1 MIRQLTTLIVI
12 FTISSSF
19 VNSQDKK
26 WTLEECIEHAIE
38 NNIQVKQQE
47 IQVKYGENALLQSRL
62 NRLPT
67 INAQASNN
75 YSFGRALDETT
86 YQFTDNESVISANFY
101 GSAGVTLF
109 NGLQQVNSIKRNRFS
124 LEASLSDLEAMKE
137 SIALNV
143 ALSYLQILLNK
154 ELITVTENQ
163 LTITKE
169 QIEKTRKL
177 VDAGSL
183 AMGTLLNIEAQAAR
197 EDVQLINNSNQFTIS
212 LLTLTQLLEL
222 ESAERFDIATPDY
235 DISDNL
241 VVESN
246 LQQVYSEAVTRRPE
260 IESAKLRLESARQD
274 LLIAKGGRSPRL
286 SLSSTFSSG
295 YSDIRRKILG
305 IDPVVGV
312 TYGDYPFFE
321 QLNDNINY
329 GIGLNLS
336 IPIFNGWQV
345 NTSVKNSNLAIESNR
360 YNLESAR
367 KDLYKNI
374 QQAFAD
380 ADGSLKSYIASQ
392 TAVASMEEAFHYT
405 EQKLNVGMVTTVEY
419 NSAKTDLLNAQSD
432 LAQSKYRFLFR
443 IKVLDFYRGLPLT
456 LES

>member
-1 MIRQLTTLIVI
+1 MIRQLITLIVI
-12 FTISSSF
+12 FSIYSPF
-19 VNSQDKK
+19 ANSQNKK
-26 WTLEECIEHAIE
+26 WTLEECIEHAIA

-47 IQVKYGENALLQSRL
+47 IQVKYGENTLLQSRL

-67 INAQASNN
+67 LNAQASNN

-86 YQFTDNESVISANFY
+86 YQFTENESVIAAQFY
-101 GSAGVTLF
+101 GSAGVILF

-124 LEASLSDLEAMKE
+124 LEANLSDLEAMKE

-163 LTITKE
+163 LLITKE

-197 EDVQLINNSNQFTIS
+197 EEVQLINNSNQFDIS

-222 ESAERFDIATPDY
+222 ESAQNFEIATPEY
-235 DISDNL
+235 DMSGNL

-246 LQQVYSEAVTRRPE
+246 LQQVYSEAVSRKPE
-260 IESAKLRLESARQD
+260 IESAKLRLEGARQD

-286 SLSSTFSSG
+286 SLNSTFSSG

-305 IDPVVGV
+305 IDPVLGV

-345 NTSVKNSNLAIESNR
+345 STSIKNSNLAIESNR

-380 ADGSLKSYIASQ
+380 AEGSLKSYVASQ
-392 TAVASMEEAFHYT
+392 TAVAAMEEAFHYT